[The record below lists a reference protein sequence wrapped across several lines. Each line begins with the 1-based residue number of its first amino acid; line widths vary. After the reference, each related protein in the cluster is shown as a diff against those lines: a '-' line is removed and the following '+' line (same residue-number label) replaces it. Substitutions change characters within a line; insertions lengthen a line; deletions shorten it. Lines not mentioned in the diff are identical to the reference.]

1 MFVDLSGKV
10 AIVTGAGQGIG
21 AAIAKVFAKNGASII
36 IATRSSK
43 NGEEIMRSIKDEGG
57 EATFIQCD
65 VGENKN
71 IKDMVE
77 KTIKYYGRIDI
88 AIHNAAVFGQKTI
101 DQLSDDALDETLSV
115 NMKAAFWLTKACV
128 PFFRK
133 QGLGRIIVTSSVTG
147 PKVAMPGTAHYAM
160 SKGGMNAFIKTAALE
175 YARENITIN
184 GIEPGYILTSAMSEL
199 ANPAEL
205 DEMSKCIPIGNF
217 GIPEDIAYP
226 MLFFASKEASYITG
240 QTLVVDGGSTLPESQ
255 IVMDQFY
262 KNPA

>member
-88 AIHNAAVFGQKTI
+88 AIHNAAVFGQKT
-101 DQLSDDALDETLSV
+101 DYQMSGLS
-115 NMKAAFWLTKACV
+115 
-128 PFFRK
+128 
-133 QGLGRIIVTSSVTG
+133 
-147 PKVAMPGTAHYAM
+147 
-160 SKGGMNAFIKTAALE
+160 
-175 YARENITIN
+175 
-184 GIEPGYILTSAMSEL
+184 
-199 ANPAEL
+199 
-205 DEMSKCIPIGNF
+205 
-217 GIPEDIAYP
+217 
-226 MLFFASKEASYITG
+226 
-240 QTLVVDGGSTLPESQ
+240 
-255 IVMDQFY
+255 
-262 KNPA
+262 

>member
-71 IKDMVE
+71 VKDMVE

-88 AIHNAAVFGQKTI
+88 AIHNTAVYVQKT
-101 DQLSDDALDETLSV
+101 LELMSDDEID
-115 NMKAAFWLTKACV
+115 
-128 PFFRK
+128 
-133 QGLGRIIVTSSVTG
+133 
-147 PKVAMPGTAHYAM
+147 
-160 SKGGMNAFIKTAALE
+160 
-175 YARENITIN
+175 
-184 GIEPGYILTSAMSEL
+184 
-199 ANPAEL
+199 
-205 DEMSKCIPIGNF
+205 
-217 GIPEDIAYP
+217 
-226 MLFFASKEASYITG
+226 
-240 QTLVVDGGSTLPESQ
+240 
-255 IVMDQFY
+255 
-262 KNPA
+262 

>member
-77 KTIKYYGRIDI
+77 KTFKYYGRIDI

-133 QGLGRIIVTSSVTG
+133 QGLAKRLLKLVKKKTGKKIILQEPISPLG
-147 PKVAMPGTAHYAM
+147 
-160 SKGGMNAFIKTAALE
+160 SKLIK
-175 YARENITIN
+175 
-184 GIEPGYILTSAMSEL
+184 S
-199 ANPAEL
+199 
-205 DEMSKCIPIGNF
+205 
-217 GIPEDIAYP
+217 
-226 MLFFASKEASYITG
+226 
-240 QTLVVDGGSTLPESQ
+240 
-255 IVMDQFY
+255 IVEW
-262 KNPA
+262 N

>member
-71 IKDMVE
+71 VKDMVE

-160 SKGGMNAFIKTAALE
+160 SKGGMNAFIKKTRLIWCDGAQVSAKVYERLDLPIGGKIVGPALLE
-175 YARENITIN
+175 QPDTTIF
-184 GIEPGYILTSAMSEL
+184 IEPNMYGEV
-199 ANPAEL
+199 
-205 DEMSKCIPIGNF
+205 DHIGNLL
-217 GIPEDIAYP
+217 IRWCE
-226 MLFFASKEASYITG
+226 E
-240 QTLVVDGGSTLPESQ
+240 
-255 IVMDQFY
+255 
-262 KNPA
+262 

>member
-1 MFVDLSGKV
+1 MGSEMCIRD
-10 AIVTGAGQGIG
+10 
-21 AAIAKVFAKNGASII
+21 
-36 IATRSSK
+36 R
-43 NGEEIMRSIKDEGG
+43 
-57 EATFIQCD
+57 
-65 VGENKN
+65 
-71 IKDMVE
+71 
-77 KTIKYYGRIDI
+77 
-88 AIHNAAVFGQKTI
+88 
-101 DQLSDDALDETLSV
+101 
-115 NMKAAFWLTKACV
+115 
-128 PFFRK
+128 
-133 QGLGRIIVTSSVTG
+133 SVTG
-147 PKVAMPGTAHYAM
+147 PRVAMPGTAHYAM

-199 ANPAEL
+199 ADPADL
-205 DEMSKCIPIGNF
+205 DEMANCIPIGKF